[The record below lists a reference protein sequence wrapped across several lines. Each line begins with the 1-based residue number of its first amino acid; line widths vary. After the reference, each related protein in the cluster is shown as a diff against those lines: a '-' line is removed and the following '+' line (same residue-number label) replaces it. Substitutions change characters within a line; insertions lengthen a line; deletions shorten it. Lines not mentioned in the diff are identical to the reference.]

1 LNSITIGLGGFLL
14 SFLILSFI
22 NMGTHSPLLLAITI
36 GTSLMGGMFISAA
49 AGVFIP
55 IILEKMK
62 VDPTIASGPII
73 STLND
78 LFALLIYFGIATLI
92 FLL

>member
-1 LNSITIGLGGFLL
+1 
-14 SFLILSFI
+14 
-22 NMGTHSPLLLAITI
+22 MGTHSPLLLAITI

-62 VDPTIASGPII
+62 VDPTIASGQL
-73 STLND
+73 SRR
-78 LFALLIYFGIATLI
+78 
-92 FLL
+92 